1 MVSTKSLRYLKELQP
16 LGRDQVENLFSM
28 ASFQWRSQTILFW
41 GDKMF
46 DFRRGAVFFWDIAS
60 QSTQWLHILKIWG
73 EPWPPVHPVYAYAT
87 ILQDV
92 NEWYLRKSEV
102 SLKPA
107 CCQPRRTGRH
117 FIGGGAEK
125 ICPDNNDLPWK

>member
-60 QSTQWLHILKIWG
+60 QSTQ
-73 EPWPPVHPVYAYAT
+73 
-87 ILQDV
+87 
-92 NEWYLRKSEV
+92 
-102 SLKPA
+102 
-107 CCQPRRTGRH
+107 
-117 FIGGGAEK
+117 
-125 ICPDNNDLPWK
+125 